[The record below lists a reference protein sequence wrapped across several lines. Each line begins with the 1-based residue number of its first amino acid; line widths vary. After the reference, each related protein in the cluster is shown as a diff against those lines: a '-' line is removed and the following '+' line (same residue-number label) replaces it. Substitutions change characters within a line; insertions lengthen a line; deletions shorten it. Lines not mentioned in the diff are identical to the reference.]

1 MATKRNLTIVQG
13 NTFVQVVRWESPT
26 RTVKAITGIT
36 RATPA
41 VVTAVAHGVPDGWR
55 VAVVAA
61 GGMTQINARAYPP
74 RGSEFT
80 PATVQGVDTLALDAV
95 SSAGFDA
102 YTSGGSLV
110 YYAPQSLSGYTAR
123 LTIRNRVGGTE
134 LAALTTENA
143 GVVLDN
149 VNKAITITIP
159 AADTAAYTWVTGVY
173 DLELVSGAGVVTTLM
188 RGNVA
193 VTQEVTT

>member
-61 GGMTQINARAYPP
+61 GGMTQINAREYPP

-80 PATVQGVDTLALDAV
+80 PATVQGVDTLALDAI

-102 YTSGGSLV
+102 YTSGGSLA

-143 GVVLDN
+143 GIALDN
-149 VNKAITITIP
+149 ANKAITITIP